1 MSDRISHD
9 SNDIGRTLSE
19 IGDDYLQL
27 IGADRSI
34 ADVPNTTRNC
44 RWTGIV
50 STEHFAIAG
59 CVENSLEDDLADAWQ
74 DIDSLFQSA
83 AKPWKFIFNAKDHE
97 LPATASD
104 VNDFRLPASELERLG
119 KQVTQLRELVRHRA
133 EAIKATS
140 GDFRRLPETSGDF
153 RKLPETSA
161 ENFRWR

>member
-59 CVENSLEDDLADAWQ
+59 CVENSLEDDLADAW
-74 DIDSLFQSA
+74 
-83 AKPWKFIFNAKDHE
+83 
-97 LPATASD
+97 
-104 VNDFRLPASELERLG
+104 
-119 KQVTQLRELVRHRA
+119 
-133 EAIKATS
+133 
-140 GDFRRLPETSGDF
+140 
-153 RKLPETSA
+153 
-161 ENFRWR
+161 